1 MKAMCRKIWTAY
13 SQFVEKQGF
22 PIIVT
27 VCVAIMTAAAVWS
40 SEREPAY
47 VTPTPPVGQSA
58 SAAQILQ
65 QSLREAATPS
75 PLPTA
80 QPVVYFPPLEQPV
93 VLRPFHAEHM
103 VQGTSGIWAIHDA
116 VDLQSTK
123 GTKVDAIADGHVIA
137 AGEDALLPIPGSW
150 RHCMQA
156 WALFAIT
163 FPGMIFAQVTPSVLS
178 VAAWQ
183 TKPISVRTCIC
194 GSPKMV
200 YPSTRAAYGEADR
213 LFFPGSYLRKCRFP
227 LAHFRIPAHEPGK
240 QNTFFHFNRIGGQYL
255 CVASLDISESSKRS
269 RFCWRDFP
277 AWNTADM
284 TALASR

>member
-47 VTPTPPVGQSA
+47 VAPTPPVGQSA

-93 VLRPFHAEHM
+93 VLRPFHSEHM

-137 AGEDALLPIPGSW
+137 AGEDALLGKWLLVAHSGLLEALYAGMGLVCDYIPGDDVCAGDTIGFVGS
-150 RHCMQA
+150 CMA
-156 WALFAIT
+156 D
-163 FPGMIFAQVTPSVLS
+163 
-178 VAAWQ
+178 
-183 TKPISVRTCIC
+183 
-194 GSPKMV
+194 
-200 YPSTRAAYGEADR
+200 EADLGPHLHLR
-213 LFFPGSYLRKCRFP
+213 VTKDGIPIDPCSLWGS
-227 LAHFRIPAHEPGK
+227 
-240 QNTFFHFNRIGGQYL
+240 
-255 CVASLDISESSKRS
+255 
-269 RFCWRDFP
+269 
-277 AWNTADM
+277 
-284 TALASR
+284 